1 MFKKGS
7 KLLLGIKSPSV
18 IGFFIGLVLL
28 TFVACDGSN
37 ANPETIS
44 STLST
49 VTPIPEENVAHS
61 QPTPKSESSLQA
73 TVLSTSTATLV
84 ASTPATASEP
94 ASTRTAHAGP
104 TEVGFDANRFKDV
117 PGIVDATNFGWPR
130 DIKTSE
136 GLVTL
141 EKPPTKVHSLSL
153 GHTEILAGLMDFS
166 KVSAV
171 YSFFTDPEQSNIADL
186 SKSHN
191 LIGFD
196 PEEVVALEPEIVIA
210 SRFTDADNVA
220 LLKDA
225 GIPVARAS
233 LENSALG
240 NVPNIL
246 LIGYMVGA
254 EKEAL
259 LLADEIEHR
268 MQVVG
273 DILNGND
280 HPRVLS
286 ISKFT
291 SIFAAGSDS
300 TEGGII
306 EQAGGVNAAAD
317 SGIEGHQQVTIEGI
331 AAINPDVIVVPQPIE
346 GANAFIDELKSSA
359 ALLEVPALTNG
370 RIYYVLPKY
379 HTTLS
384 HWNVRGVEQMAALLF
399 PSDFQDVDM
408 NDFSHYAQ

>member
-1 MFKKGS
+1 M
-7 KLLLGIKSPSV
+7 
-18 IGFFIGLVLL
+18 
-28 TFVACDGSN
+28 TRR
-37 ANPETIS
+37 
-44 STLST
+44 
-49 VTPIPEENVAHS
+49 AH
-61 QPTPKSESSLQA
+61 PN
-73 TVLSTSTATLV
+73 
-84 ASTPATASEP
+84 
-94 ASTRTAHAGP
+94 G
-104 TEVGFDANRFKDV
+104 TEVGFYAKRFKDV
-117 PGIVDATNFGWPR
+117 PGIVDTTNFGWPR
-130 DIKTSE
+130 DIETSE

-141 EKPPTKVHSLSL
+141 QKPPTKVHSLSL
-153 GHTEILAGLMDFS
+153 GHTEILAALMDFS

-259 LLADEIEHR
+259 LLADEIERR
-268 MQVVG
+268 MQFVG

-291 SIFAAGSDS
+291 SIFAAGSGS

-317 SGIEGHQQVTIEGI
+317 SGIEGHQQITIEGI
-331 AAINPDVIVVPQPIE
+331 TAINPDVIVVPQPTE
-346 GANAFIDELKSSA
+346 GANAFISELKLNA
-359 ALLEVPALTNG
+359 ALVGVPALKND

-408 NDFSHYAQ
+408 NDFSHYTR

>member
-1 MFKKGS
+1 M
-7 KLLLGIKSPSV
+7 LLGIKSSNLV
-18 IGFFIGLVLL
+18 GFFIGLVLL
-28 TFVACDGSN
+28 TFVACDASE
-37 ANPETIS
+37 ANPEKTS
-44 STLST
+44 LKLST
-49 VTPIPEENVAHS
+49 ATPVSVETVTRS
-61 QPTPKSESSLQA
+61 QPTPTSESSLPA
-73 TVLSTSTATLV
+73 TVLPTSTVTVV
-84 ASTPATASEP
+84 ASTAASASEP
-94 ASTRTAHAGP
+94 ASTRTAHPAP

-117 PGIVDATNFGWPR
+117 PGIVDATNFGWTR
-130 DIKTSE
+130 DIETSE

-141 EKPPTKVHSLSL
+141 EKPPTRVHSLSL
-153 GHTEILAGLMDFS
+153 GHTEILAALMDFS

-196 PEEVVALEPEIVIA
+196 PEEVVALDPEIVIA

-220 LLKDA
+220 LLKDS

-240 NVPNIL
+240 NVPNIMI
-246 LIGYMVGA
+246 IGYMVGA
-254 EKEAL
+254 EEEAL

-273 DILNGND
+273 DILDVND
-280 HPRVLS
+280 PPRVLS

-331 AAINPDVIVVPQPIE
+331 AAINPDVIVVPQPLD
-346 GANAFIDELKSSA
+346 GANVFINELKSSPV
-359 ALLEVPALTNG
+359 LSEVPALKND

-399 PSDFQDVDM
+399 PSDFQGLEM
-408 NDFSHYAQ
+408 NDFSHYPR